1 MAGQYV
7 IRWRWLKA
15 MYVYTA
21 IVAGGFG
28 LAMVL
33 APLQIQ
39 SILGMPAQAP
49 VTFGL
54 NGSIFLSF
62 GLAAIAGVRAPLKY
76 CPVLL
81 LELAYKVIWLLA
93 VVVPLASQG
102 KFPASAMV
110 QVVIFVTFVLGDLI
124 AIPFRYMFAG
134 DIKLAGLG
142 EGKAP

>member
-1 MAGQYV
+1 MAGRYV
-7 IRWRWLKA
+7 IRWRWLRA

-28 LAMVL
+28 LAMVVT
-33 APLQIQ
+33 PLRIQ
-39 SILGMPAQAP
+39 SILGMPAQDP
-49 VTFGL
+49 VTFGM

-81 LELAYKVIWLLA
+81 LELAYKLIWLLG
-93 VVVPLASQG
+93 VVVPLVSLG
-102 KFPASAMV
+102 KFQASGMV
-110 QVVIFVTFVLGDLI
+110 QVVVFLTFIVGDLI

-134 DIKLAGLG
+134 DVNLARFG
-142 EGKAP
+142 ECKAP